1 VLPYFKNILVPVD
14 FSINTACAIENA
26 LSLCDQQNTVIHLL
40 HVTLDRWTVFAY
52 DLNTAFTLPGDDNK
66 RQHQGIKTKL
76 AHLQASIHQQWP
88 DVRVETIIKSASNVQ
103 VGILET
109 AHTVEPD
116 LIVIGKHNFHNR
128 IGFLNAVNSSYVARE
143 TKAAVLNVVP
153 GTLLSKIKSIVLPL
167 RSFLPGR
174 KLSLLPALTRKQ
186 KPTIHLVTMQT
197 KNPNPVDSKV
207 FIDTYRRLSQVFNY
221 PVNHKVVYGNNTA
234 KNIVKYANDIE
245 ADLVLL
251 NPFDETSMHSIFGTQ
266 ISDLPHLKFSILTA
280 AAFSDKAT
288 RVEKMLAPGP

>member
-1 VLPYFKNILVPVD
+1 MLPYFKNILVPVD
-14 FSINTACAIENA
+14 FTINTACAIENA
-26 LSLCDQQNTVIHLL
+26 LSLCDQENTVIHLL

-66 RQHQGIKTKL
+66 RHHQCIETKL
-76 AHLQASIHQQWP
+76 ENLKASIHQQWP
-88 DVRVETIIKSASNVQ
+88 EVRVQIILNAASNVQ
-103 VGILET
+103 VGILDT
-109 AHTVEPD
+109 ARSIEPD

-128 IGFLNAVNSSYVARE
+128 FGFLNAVNSSFVARE
-143 TKAAVLNVVP
+143 TRAAVLNVVP
-153 GTLLSKIKSIVLPL
+153 GTLLNKIRSIVLPL
-167 RSFLPGR
+167 RSFAPGR

-234 KNIVKYANDIE
+234 RNIVKFANDIE

-280 AAFSDKAT
+280 AAFSEQAT
-288 RVEKMLAPGP
+288 RVEKRLARGS